1 MKVDFR
7 NIKSLLITGGNTGSR
22 WFSYIGLCI
31 GVLLLLCSI
40 QMYVNLQNLL
50 RKNSTSKNG
59 YDFISIRK
67 TVTNETMGMPSMNM
81 FSKEETEELRKQ
93 PFIDGA
99 APLMAN
105 NFRLMLSAG
114 SLIEFQTDFFIEA
127 IDNEFIDTIPP
138 SFNWQAGQTTIPLIV
153 SSDFLEIYNVFA
165 PGYELPQ
172 VSEAT
177 ISSLTL
183 TITCYDR
190 QQQEIS
196 FYGKI
201 VALSD
206 RINSI
211 LVPKT
216 FLDWSN
222 AKFSAMPVTKAS
234 RIYLKTKDANNPEL
248 LEFLEKKNYRIN
260 KDKSRFG
267 RVKQVL
273 QGVFTGLGVFG
284 LLVVVLALM
293 LFSFYLQLLIAR
305 SKENL
310 QLLLTIGYSPAWL
323 SKKVSRLFIPVYIF
337 IVIIALSGTAVLQWL
352 FFHFIMQE
360 REELTLIIHWSLP
373 VVSVLLVLLSVFTN
387 FRMVKKLLYKFSK

>member
-40 QMYVNLQNLL
+40 QMYVNLQHLL

-67 TVTNETMGMPSMNM
+67 TVTNETMGLPSMNM

-172 VSEAT
+172 VSETT

-222 AKFSAMPVTKAS
+222 TKFSAMPVTKAS

-337 IVIIALSGTAVLQWL
+337 IVIIALSGTAVLQWF

-360 REELTLIIHWSLP
+360 REVLSSIIHWSLP
-373 VVSVLLVLLSVFTN
+373 VASALLILLSVITN
-387 FRMVKKLLYKFSK
+387 YRMVKKLLYKYTK